1 MRRSFSILA
10 AFVVAASAGG
20 CDVGSGSGR
29 ADGDLWILG
38 CDEGNDYG
46 TPVEP
51 KLYRLSP
58 TFFAAEP
65 IEDIVDSN
73 SPTNRLIIRM
83 QRNGN
88 ALDITDALIFDVRD
102 SIQIAR
108 CLRGKTDGGLPTW
121 DPTSGAVVNDLNG
134 VPPADQPPWCEPP
147 GTVPGVARIH
157 LVPFGPVAVSFA
169 PLGTCRPPPTTRPPA
184 FVNVTGVARDGWI
197 DFEAFGGAIQMNQAT
212 IPSDDRESID
222 VQYPDGFRVNYDEAL
237 IASFHIDMGDERVPA
252 AMRDRV
258 QPPTT
263 PQIGG
268 LLDGRFDFDFKRGRS
283 AQTFP

>member
-1 MRRSFSILA
+1 MIFKRG
-10 AFVVAASAGG
+10 AASITSA
-20 CDVGSGSGR
+20 SIRFRSRTHKTSAAR
-29 ADGDLWILG
+29 A
-38 CDEGNDYG
+38 
-46 TPVEP
+46 
-51 KLYRLSP
+51 SP
-58 TFFAAEP
+58 TA
-65 IEDIVDSN
+65 
-73 SPTNRLIIRM
+73 
-83 QRNGN
+83 
-88 ALDITDALIFDVRD
+88 
-102 SIQIAR
+102 
-108 CLRGKTDGGLPTW
+108 
-121 DPTSGAVVNDLNG
+121 
-134 VPPADQPPWCEPP
+134 
-147 GTVPGVARIH
+147 
-157 LVPFGPVAVSFA
+157 
-169 PLGTCRPPPTTRPPA
+169 PTTRPPA